1 MLPRRSSVIFFA
13 GAKTNTGNY
22 AALNSLTSSCN
33 VFRVAED
40 HGRVDTG
47 RVVRK
52 QHDRAAIAVLDKT
65 LFAVTVDKPF
75 R

>member
-22 AALNSLTSSCN
+22 AALNSLTSSCS
-33 VFRVAED
+33 VFFASPKIMVVLTPEGLSASST
-40 HGRVDTG
+40 TG
-47 RVVRK
+47 PRS
-52 QHDRAAIAVLDKT
+52 
-65 LFAVTVDKPF
+65 LFSTKPYS